1 MICFFNFFVYK
12 NTFYLSEIWL
22 NIYLLVTIFIHL
34 IYQIIFSVD
43 ASAFLENNPLGFTQ
57 NKMCLGVQEEVS
69 REVVS

>member
-1 MICFFNFFVYK
+1 M
-12 NTFYLSEIWL
+12 